1 MDKKLVDICV
11 NLTDDVFFG
20 KEEKIISEASKNN
33 VLKMVLVGNDLESSK
48 KVINLARQFNFIA
61 TAGYHPHNAK
71 DWNSQSYSELL
82 SLLKN

>member
-1 MDKKLVDICV
+1 MDNKLVDICV

-48 KVINLARQFNFIA
+48 KVINLA
-61 TAGYHPHNAK
+61 TYEGLDGHAK
-71 DWNSQSYSELL
+71 SVKLRIGE
-82 SLLKN
+82 